1 MKEYSDV
8 RSVPFFDETAALE
21 AVRVEQSVAVMPF
34 IGPLLD
40 AWDQVPAVFKA
51 KLRSMGLGHHLDLIE
66 AVAAR
71 EPVEVVH
78 GRD

>member
-1 MKEYSDV
+1 MRECSGF
-8 RSVPFFDETAALE
+8 RSVPFFDETAALD

-66 AVAAR
+66 AVAAC
-71 EPVEVVH
+71 EPVEVL
-78 GRD
+78 RDRD